1 MREKRGVGE
10 KCVLDEIA
18 EFSGV
23 EEDPAVGDDLARGG
37 GGLCVA
43 ELESDKRGGVVGGEG
58 DEGGGVIDDGGL
70 AATERRE
77 GGEKGEDVGMDK
89 VEQTEVEFVEV
100 DGGVRGLHGRGVDEV
115 VIGVGGGGETEI
127 AARVRGEF
135 AERTG
140 DGLNGKKE
148 RGKRERGKKREKKGG
163 ELRGRREV
171 KEGGVEEEREIARAA
186 ADEREKEKALNRRVC
201 GEVCEGILQER
212 ERGVGE
218 NSGGWAMSQRE
229 SKRTG
234 SRAGSSPAPA
244 ASPRGWRP
252 PHATPY
258 RRRPPAHVAAAA
270 GWLRLTR
277 LSRLHSLRRTS
288 PHSRS
293 DTPRPWPPRPSET
306 TPRTAPGVAS
316 APPPS
321 PAAVS
326 DTPPR
331 TRTASRPRRGS
342 PASPRPGA
350 VRVPP
355 HFQTTAP
362 ALAGSARRRRQTRR
376 RRRRRD

>member
-148 RGKRERGKKREKKGG
+148 RGEREREAEEEERRRTVRATRSEGR
-163 ELRGRREV
+163 RSGRRE
-171 KEGGVEEEREIARAA
+171 GDSPCR
-186 ADEREKEKALNRRVC
+186 C
-201 GEVCEGILQER
+201 G
-212 ERGVGE
+212 
-218 NSGGWAMSQRE
+218 
-229 SKRTG
+229 
-234 SRAGSSPAPA
+234 
-244 ASPRGWRP
+244 
-252 PHATPY
+252 
-258 RRRPPAHVAAAA
+258 
-270 GWLRLTR
+270 
-277 LSRLHSLRRTS
+277 
-288 PHSRS
+288 
-293 DTPRPWPPRPSET
+293 
-306 TPRTAPGVAS
+306 
-316 APPPS
+316 
-321 PAAVS
+321 
-326 DTPPR
+326 
-331 TRTASRPRRGS
+331 
-342 PASPRPGA
+342 
-350 VRVPP
+350 
-355 HFQTTAP
+355 
-362 ALAGSARRRRQTRR
+362 
-376 RRRRRD
+376 

>member
-1 MREKRGVGE
+1 MIAEHALVVLGLGLALFEGRLHRVDELDGGEKHAELEHVGVDLVGDGGDQKVHGNERVEKEEKRGGRMREKRGVGE
-10 KCVLDEIA
+10 KRVLDEIA

-23 EEDPAVGDDLARGG
+23 EEDPAIGDDLACGG

-43 ELESDKRGGVVGGEG
+43 ELKSDERGGVIGGEG

-77 GGEKGEDVGMDK
+77 GGEKREDVGVDE

-244 ASPRGWRP
+244 ASPRG
-252 PHATPY
+252 
-258 RRRPPAHVAAAA
+258 
-270 GWLRLTR
+270 
-277 LSRLHSLRRTS
+277 
-288 PHSRS
+288 
-293 DTPRPWPPRPSET
+293 
-306 TPRTAPGVAS
+306 
-316 APPPS
+316 
-321 PAAVS
+321 
-326 DTPPR
+326 
-331 TRTASRPRRGS
+331 
-342 PASPRPGA
+342 
-350 VRVPP
+350 
-355 HFQTTAP
+355 
-362 ALAGSARRRRQTRR
+362 
-376 RRRRRD
+376 